1 MRINGCVKFF
11 NHQRGFGFV
20 EVDEDGKAV
29 DYFVHITDVEGDMLL
44 GGEEVSFKP
53 VNGHKGN
60 QAIEVIRMDPPS
72 MEKEEGKVQ
81 FYNSERGFGFIGR
94 EGKADVFAHFTDFED
109 IEDPLD
115 ILEDMEVKF
124 VVREG
129 RDGRDRAYQI
139 HRIEKAEEEKSNG
152 NK

>member
-1 MRINGCVKFF
+1 MNGCVKFF

-20 EVDEDGKAV
+20 EVENEEGESI
-29 DYFVHITDVEGDMLL
+29 DYFVHITDVEGEMLL

-60 QAIEVIRMDPPS
+60 QAIEVERLNPPI
-72 MEKEEGKVQ
+72 MEKEVGSVQ
-81 FYNSERGFGFIGR
+81 FYNPERGFGFISR

-109 IEDPLD
+109 IEDPID
-115 ILEDMEVKF
+115 IEEDMEVKF

-139 HRIEKAEEEKSNG
+139 HRVDADKE
-152 NK
+152 